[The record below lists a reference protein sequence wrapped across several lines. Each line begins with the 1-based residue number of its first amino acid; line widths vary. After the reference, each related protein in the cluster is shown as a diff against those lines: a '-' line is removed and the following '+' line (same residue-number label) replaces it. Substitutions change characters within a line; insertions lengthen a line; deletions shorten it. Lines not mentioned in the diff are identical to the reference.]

1 MSGWKRTFFEVFN
14 RLVVLAVAACWIGYG
29 YQNFLDGFTSLRMP
43 SMMPLAWLYI
53 VIPISGA
60 FVFLF
65 TIEQMVNGL
74 QNGFGEADPEQK
86 RKSL

>member
-1 MSGWKRTFFEVFN
+1 MIW
-14 RLVVLAVAACWIGYG
+14 YG

-60 FVFLF
+60 LVALF

-74 QNGFGEADPEQK
+74 QKGFGHIDLEQK